1 MAEKLPDQL
10 FVTFKKELVRD
21 FPNGY
26 TQPYVDSENRVGF
39 LSHHQPNRASDEKRK
54 KTQFDWAYG
63 RPRRVYQ
70 ERPCRV
76 YQDAWGMW
84 RKKGSDFNY
93 TTHQYVPYDDPIEVE
108 YAPQIW
114 ENVPIDGFTI
124 VNVVSR
130 SKGNK
135 LFRVED
141 PRGGQFEIT
150 SYALYDIALQGSIVQ
165 GKILNKCVWK
175 SGHVLVIA

>member
-10 FVTFKKELVRD
+10 FVTFKKELEREW
-21 FPNGY
+21 PNGY
-26 TQPYVDSENRVGF
+26 DQPYVDSYARVGF
-39 LSHHQPNRASDEKRK
+39 LHPHQPNRAADENRK
-54 KTQFDWAYG
+54 KTQFDWAYD
-63 RPRRVYQ
+63 RPA
-70 ERPCRV
+70 RV

-93 TTHQYVPYDDPIEVE
+93 TTRQDVPYDGPIEVE

-141 PRGGQFEIT
+141 PRGGLFEIT
-150 SYALYDIALQGSIVQ
+150 SFALYDIALQGSIVQ

-175 SGHVLVIA
+175 SGHVLVVA

>member
-26 TQPYVDSENRVGF
+26 TQPYVDSENHVGF
-39 LSHHQPNRASDEKRK
+39 LSPHQPNRAMDEKRK
-54 KTQFDWAYG
+54 KTQFDWAYN
-63 RPRRVYQ
+63 RPN
-70 ERPCRV
+70 RV

-84 RKKGSDFNY
+84 RKEGFE
-93 TTHQYVPYDDPIEVE
+93 YDYSTRRQVAYDVPIEVE

-175 SGHVLVIA
+175 SGHVLVVA